1 MVALEK
7 NERVILCEPEFIKL
21 LTVLMIADSKS
32 YTFLDEEVTEEARE
46 EFFQK
51 QAHFLYSFDKLF
63 AQYSKE
69 D

>member
-1 MVALEK
+1 
-7 NERVILCEPEFIKL
+7 
-21 LTVLMIADSKS
+21 MIADSKS

-69 D
+69 DQMQKLF

>member
-7 NERVILCEPEFIKL
+7 NERFILCEPEFIEL
-21 LTVLMIADSKS
+21 LTLLMIADSKS
-32 YTFLDEEVTEEARE
+32 YTFLDEEVTEESRQ

-63 AQYSKE
+63 TQYSK
-69 D
+69 